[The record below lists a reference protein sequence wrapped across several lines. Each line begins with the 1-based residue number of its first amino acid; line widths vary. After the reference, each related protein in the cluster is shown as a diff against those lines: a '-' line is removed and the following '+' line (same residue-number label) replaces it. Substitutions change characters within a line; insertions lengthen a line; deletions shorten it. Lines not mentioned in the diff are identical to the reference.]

1 MKHVLSRAN
10 DLAEA
15 GKQFQGR
22 AKKVRKKFWWQ
33 NMKMKLIIGCSLTLV
48 VLIIL
53 IWLCLKFAN
62 NGDGE
67 VAVENNAQPESATE
81 NS

>member
-1 MKHVLSRAN
+1 MFISRAN

-33 NMKMKLIIGCSLTLV
+33 NMKMKLIIGGALTLV

-53 IWLCLKFAN
+53 IWLCLKFSN
-62 NGDGE
+62 NDEGE
-67 VAVENNAQPESATE
+67 VAVENQAQPEPVTE
-81 NS
+81 SS